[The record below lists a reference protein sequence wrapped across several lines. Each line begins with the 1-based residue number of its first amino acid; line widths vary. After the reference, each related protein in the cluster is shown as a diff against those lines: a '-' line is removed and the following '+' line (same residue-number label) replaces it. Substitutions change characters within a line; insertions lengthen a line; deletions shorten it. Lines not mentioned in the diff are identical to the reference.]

1 MEMFMSETATQLVLI
16 ERRGHIGQLT
26 LNRPAGLN
34 ALNLEMV
41 RVLHRQL
48 EHWESDAQIE
58 AVVLRGTG
66 ERAFC
71 AGGDI
76 RYMYDNYL
84 AGRHHEP
91 ETFFTE
97 EYDLDAYIHAYPKP
111 ILALMDGFVLGGGMG
126 LAQGASI
133 RLLTERS
140 RLGMPETAIGYF
152 PDVGGS
158 YFLSR
163 LPGQIGLYLGIT
175 GNHVGSSDALFA
187 GLGDLCIDS
196 ARLGELEA
204 LIDSFNPADGSLR
217 DQVAALANAELPASE
232 LKALQPAIDLHFAQP
247 DIAAI
252 RASLASEQRP
262 EYRDWAQRPL
272 EIIDNRS
279 PLAMAV
285 TQAMLLRGRTLALA
299 DCFAMELHIGR
310 QWFEKGNIMEGVRA
324 LIVDKDKQPRWQ
336 PAHIDQLD
344 AAMVEAFF
352 DGFQR

>member
-97 EYDLDAYIHAYPKP
+97 EYDLDAYIHASPKP

-262 EYRDWAQRPL
+262 DYRDWAQRTL

>member
-1 MEMFMSETATQLVLI
+1 MSETATSLVLI
-16 ERRGHIGQLT
+16 ERRGRIGQLT

-41 RVLHRQL
+41 RVLHQQL
-48 EHWESDAQIE
+48 EAWANDPQVD
-58 AVVLRGTG
+58 AVVLRGAG

-76 RYMYDNYL
+76 RHMYDSYL
-84 AGRHHEP
+84 AGRSHEP
-91 ETFFTE
+91 ETFFSE
-97 EYDLDAYIHAYPKP
+97 EYDLDAYIHAYQKP
-111 ILALMDGFVLGGGMG
+111 ILVLMDGIVLGGGMG

-163 LPGQIGLYLGIT
+163 LPGQLGIYLGVT
-175 GNHVGSSDALFA
+175 GNHVGSSDALYA
-187 GLGDLCIDS
+187 GLGDRCISSD
-196 ARLGELEA
+196 RLSELEA

-217 DQVAALANAELPASE
+217 DQVAALTDNTLPEAELKS
-232 LKALQPAIDLHFAQP
+232 LQPAIDLHFAQP
-247 DIAAI
+247 TIAAI

-262 EYRDWAQRPL
+262 EYRDWAQRTI

-285 TQAMLLRGRTLALA
+285 TLAMLLRGRTLPLA
-299 DCFAMELHIGR
+299 DCFAMELHLGR

-344 AAMVEAFF
+344 PAAIEAFF

>member
-1 MEMFMSETATQLVLI
+1 MEMFMSETPAQQVLI
-16 ERRGHIGQLT
+16 ERRGPIGQLT

-41 RVLHRQL
+41 RLLHRQL
-48 EHWESDAQIE
+48 ESWATDPQVD
-58 AVVLRGTG
+58 AVVLRGAG

-76 RYMYDNYL
+76 RHMYDSYL
-84 AGRHHEP
+84 AGRSHEP
-91 ETFFTE
+91 ETFFSE
-97 EYDLDAYIHAYPKP
+97 EYDLDAYIHAYQKP
-111 ILALMDGFVLGGGMG
+111 ILVLMDSIVLGGGMG

-163 LPGQIGLYLGIT
+163 LPGQLGIYLGVT
-175 GNHVGSSDALFA
+175 GNHVGSSDALYA
-187 GLGDLCIDS
+187 GLGDLCISSD
-196 ARLGELEA
+196 RLSELES

-217 DQVAALANAELPASE
+217 DQVAALTDNTLPEAE

-247 DIAAI
+247 TVAAI

-262 EYRDWAQRPL
+262 EFSDWAQRTI
-272 EIIDNRS
+272 EIIDSRS

-285 TQAMLLRGRTLALA
+285 TLAMLLRGRTLPLA
-299 DCFAMELHIGR
+299 DCFAMELHLGR

-344 AAMVEAFF
+344 PAAIDAFF

>member
-1 MEMFMSETATQLVLI
+1 MPDTPAPLVLI
-16 ERRGHIGQLT
+16 ERRGRIGQLT

-34 ALNLEMV
+34 ALNLHMV
-41 RVLHRQL
+41 RMLHQQL
-48 EHWESDAQIE
+48 EAWERDPQVE
-58 AVVLRGTG
+58 AVVLRGAG
-66 ERAFC
+66 QRAFC

-76 RYMYDNYL
+76 RYMYDSYL
-84 AGRHHEP
+84 AGRSHEP
-91 ETFFTE
+91 ETFFSE
-97 EYDLDAYIHAYPKP
+97 EYDLDAYIHAYQKP
-111 ILALMDGFVLGGGMG
+111 ILALMDGIVLGGGMG
-126 LAQGASI
+126 LAQGSSI

-140 RLGMPETAIGYF
+140 RLGMPETGIGYF

-187 GLGDLCIDS
+187 GLGDLCINS

-217 DQVAALANAELPASE
+217 DQVASLADCPLPAAE

-247 DIAAI
+247 HIAAI
-252 RASLASEQRP
+252 RASLATEQRP
-262 EYRDWAQRPL
+262 EYRDWAQRTI
-272 EIIDNRS
+272 EIIDSRS

-285 TQAMLLRGRTLALA
+285 TQAMLLRGRSLPLA

-344 AAMVEAFF
+344 PAQVEAFF
-352 DGFQR
+352 EGFQR